1 MSILQSNVCIDCVLN
16 VLAPFYSRN
25 GCTMSNFEILIGEDD
40 EALILGRKDRGSWPS
55 GSVYDIW
62 GSAGLESRP
71 AHRLS

>member
-16 VLAPFYSRN
+16 VLGPFCSCY
-25 GCTMSNFEILIGEDD
+25 GCTMSNLEILISEDD
-40 EALILGRKDRGSWPS
+40 KALILGRKDRESWPS
-55 GSVYDIW
+55 GSAYDIW